1 MSLQRFGKSLHSRK
15 KNLWK
20 HNLHNTGNVRV
31 SLSPLS
37 LLSTDNGR
45 YSAGRFAWPT
55 FLAACKAVFRSHLSD
70 IAVYHRTWMLW
81 GGWATQVAGWV
92 RLHLLFTE
100 PAQGDF
106 TEVHLAGSSM
116 PALLGSWALPCWGT
130 DNPLPPKK
138 GENTGFPV
146 GSWKVLLSRHREM
159 PAPQAKGEG
168 YTRPTSARIQKHC
181 LHWGHLCVILGIVNS
196 PNPPPSGKEM
206 KLSSSLE
213 DWKRRKANVNPQVLS
228 PTSELSVPPYA
239 SASV

>member
-1 MSLQRFGKSLHSRK
+1 MSLQRFGKSLHSQK

-55 FLAACKAVFRSHLSD
+55 FLAACKTVFRSHLSD

-116 PALLGSWALPCWGT
+116 PALLGSWALPYWGT
-130 DNPLPPKK
+130 DKPLPPKK

-159 PAPQAKGEG
+159 PAPRAKGEG
-168 YTRPTSARIQKHC
+168 YTRPPLQESRNIAFTEAIF
-181 LHWGHLCVILGIVNS
+181 V
-196 PNPPPSGKEM
+196 
-206 KLSSSLE
+206 SSL
-213 DWKRRKANVNPQVLS
+213 VLS
-228 PTSELSVPPYA
+228 TPQIHPHQAKRWNYPLHCRTERGEKQM
-239 SASV
+239 